1 MLLLKDVGKIRN
13 KVGDEIIV
21 NTATL
26 QSRLFGRNNPW
37 TYNHFG
43 LEARTEELTARVE
56 SSKIKSVLKQMENPF
71 ELIDRVSERGEKYK
85 TVKSD
90 VIDLVLATNMFSV
103 GIDIGRLN
111 LMLINGMPKNIAEY
125 IQASSR
131 VGRKVEGLVVT
142 FLNPNQ
148 ARDKSYFEHY
158 IPFHQAFYKNIEPL
172 SVTPFT
178 ENTIDK
184 MLTTLMVTYVRHK
197 ISRLNQNF
205 DAQYFQKDDIDGLK
219 AFLKNRFGDNQTE
232 YDFFETR
239 IDFLA
244 NDWEER
250 IQNIGLK
257 RYDELLKRPTQA
269 GISDFDDWI
278 VMQSM
283 REVDDDTFIQI
294 KESFVNF
301 NQK

>member
-1 MLLLKDVGKIRN
+1 
-13 KVGDEIIV
+13 
-21 NTATL
+21 
-26 QSRLFGRNNPW
+26 
-37 TYNHFG
+37 
-43 LEARTEELTARVE
+43 
-56 SSKIKSVLKQMENPF
+56 
-71 ELIDRVSERGEKYK
+71 
-85 TVKSD
+85 
-90 VIDLVLATNMFSV
+90 MFSV

-111 LMLINGMPKNIAEY
+111 LMLVNGMPKNIAEY

-158 IPFHQAFYKNIEPL
+158 IPFHQAFYKSIEPL

-197 ISRLNQNF
+197 VAGLNQNN
-205 DAQYFQKDDIDGLK
+205 DAQYFQKEHIDELK
-219 AFLKNRFGDNQTE
+219 QFLKDRFQNNTAE
-232 YDFFETR
+232 YEFFESR

-250 IQNIGLK
+250 VQNIGLK
-257 RYDELLKRPTQA
+257 KYDELLKRPTQV
-269 GISDFDDWI
+269 GVSDVDEWI

-294 KESFVNF
+294 KESFAF
-301 NQK
+301 NPR

>member
-1 MLLLKDVGKIRN
+1 
-13 KVGDEIIV
+13 
-21 NTATL
+21 
-26 QSRLFGRNNPW
+26 
-37 TYNHFG
+37 
-43 LEARTEELTARVE
+43 LENRVE
-56 SSKIKSVLKQMENPF
+56 LV
-71 ELIDRVSERGEKYK
+71 DRVSEKGEAYK
-85 TVKSD
+85 AVKFD

-142 FLNPNQ
+142 FFNPNQ

-158 IPFHQAFYKNIEPL
+158 IPFHQAFYKSIEPL

-197 ISRLNQNF
+197 VPGLNLNN
-205 DAQYFQKDDIDGLK
+205 DAQYFQKKNINELK
-219 AFLKNRFGDNQTE
+219 QFLKDRFQNNIAE
-232 YDFFETR
+232 YDFFESR

-250 IQNIGLK
+250 VQNIGLK
-257 RYDELLKRPTQA
+257 KYDELLKRSTQV
-269 GISDFDDWI
+269 GVSDVDDWI

-294 KESFVNF
+294 KESFAF
-301 NQK
+301 NPR